1 MEKKTR
7 WEKEVDRK
15 KQDDAI
21 STDQSRPPKP

>member
-1 MEKKTR
+1 MEKKIR
-7 WEKEVDRK
+7 WEKEAVRK